1 MGIGY
6 PIDLQKD
13 GEERSR
19 YEEEE
24 SVIASRESWNIFDE
38 RKSMCR
44 SEGLPYQWKGDRE
57 RVSDGFEFEFKQEW
71 TVLVNSIDMRIW
83 LDPTSLTIHPPN
95 HVCVIIS
102 SIRKDLWSIFKKCDE
117 WESLPIHSEMC
128 CSWNIV
134 IMGDMDSQRC
144 LFMTK
149 KTSLQRSSVYH
160 IIMRGITEFCS
171 MCKLCKRSNDNHEMI
186 TQLYYNKQSV

>member
-6 PIDLQKD
+6 PIDFQKD

-44 SEGLPYQWKGDRE
+44 SEGSLYLWKGDRE
-57 RVSDGFEFEFKQEW
+57 RASDGFEFEFKRERI
-71 TVLVNSIDMRIW
+71 VIVNSIDMRMW
-83 LDPTSLTIHPPN
+83 LDPTSLTNHPPN
-95 HVCVIIS
+95 HVCVIAS
-102 SIRKDLWSIFKKCDE
+102 PTRKDPWSICKKCDE

-128 CSWNIV
+128 GSWMITPVNITILYILPHQRRNGSISLYDVHIVTSELTPLRSSPSPLCHLLHQCSLWT
-134 IMGDMDSQRC
+134 R
-144 LFMTK
+144 
-149 KTSLQRSSVYH
+149 KTS
-160 IIMRGITEFCS
+160 
-171 MCKLCKRSNDNHEMI
+171 
-186 TQLYYNKQSV
+186 